1 MYSFFWSASKPL
13 YPVTCLLFFYFLYL
27 DIIHPHNTPFLSFNL
42 LHLLSSFTISSDRPQ
57 NFISPITPAL
67 LTPVQESQRWR
78 KVKSSCQTSHPKS
91 YSGKKNQI
99 ENESKPILP
108 NLPPWLCSQMFS
120 RCPLDVLLRRMISW
134 YLKDTLVGLAELVG
148 LVCPVGLLGL
158 VSGSCGLCGSCGSWW
173 SKRIWSPNLWIKWSK
188 INFK

>member
-1 MYSFFWSASKPL
+1 MFYIPL
-13 YPVTCLLFFYFLYL
+13 DVIYNL
-27 DIIHPHNTPFLSFNL
+27 DIIHPHNISFLSFNL
-42 LHLLSSFTISSDRPQ
+42 LHLLSPFTISSDQPQ

-120 RCPLDVLLRRMISW
+120 RCPLEVFLHRMISW

-148 LVCPVGLLGL
+148 LVCPVGLLDL
-158 VSGSCGLCGSCGSWW
+158 VSGSCGSWW
-173 SKRIWSPNLWIKWSK
+173 SKRFWWFPGLWWSK
-188 INFK
+188 SNFKWKYGL

>member
-1 MYSFFWSASKPL
+1 MFGLRIKYLSFFCGLISILSFFNVIYSYYFNFYLNLNTYYISFITSIIIAI
-13 YPVTCLLFFYFLYL
+13 LFYNL
-27 DIIHPHNTPFLSFNL
+27 DIIHPHNIPFLSFNL
-42 LHLLSSFTISSDRPQ
+42 LHLLYSFTISSDRPQ

-108 NLPPWLCSQMFS
+108 NLPP
-120 RCPLDVLLRRMISW
+120 
-134 YLKDTLVGLAELVG
+134 
-148 LVCPVGLLGL
+148 
-158 VSGSCGLCGSCGSWW
+158 
-173 SKRIWSPNLWIKWSK
+173 
-188 INFK
+188 